1 MTPSW
6 IELDGA
12 DNVRDLG
19 GLPLRNGGRTRPGV
33 LVRSDGLDALSE
45 DDVRVLVDEVGLRH
59 VIDLRSVGERAD
71 RGRGRLGATAVTY
84 TELEVIDDAVMDERR
99 RERFAALETGSDPAV
114 VMAQGYAQL
123 LEMGSAAFTTALHR
137 LTDGAVGVPAVVHC
151 SAGKDRTG
159 VLVALLLDAVGV
171 QRESIVA
178 DYAATQARMPAVMS
192 RLQGAGRFQQLATEL
207 PAFVLAADAGTMR
220 WLLDHLDRGWGGA
233 AGWFVD
239 HGAGS
244 STLEAWRD
252 RFIEP

>member
-1 MTPSW
+1 MTPEW

-19 GLPLRNGGRTRPGV
+19 GLPLRNGGWTQPGV
-33 LVRSDGLDALSE
+33 LVRSDGLDALTE
-45 DDVRVLVDEVGLRH
+45 ADVRVLVEDLGLRH
-59 VIDLRSVGERAD
+59 VIDLRSAGERAD
-71 RGRGRLGATAVTY
+71 RGRGRLGSSDVVY
-84 TELEVIDDAVMDERR
+84 TELEVIDDTVMDERR
-99 RERFAALETGSDPAV
+99 RERFAALEAGSDPSV

-123 LEMGSAAFTTALHR
+123 LEMGSAAFSTALER
-137 LTDGAVGVPAVVHC
+137 LTEDASGVPALVHC

-171 QRESIVA
+171 TREAIVA
-178 DYAATQARMPAVMS
+178 DYAATQARMPAVMA

-233 AGWFVD
+233 AGWFTD
-239 HGAGS
+239 HGVGA
-244 STLEAWRD
+244 STLAAWRD
-252 RFIEP
+252 RLVEP